1 MLQILRNELNEIRK
15 VIFELELNLN
25 ETKKAKKLKEM
36 NLTQFDRLNESYT
49 LLSEIP
55 ISHCPAC
62 FQEVTEEMNK
72 RIQSS
77 RCILCDRKLPIQEEI
92 DFEDEKEKIKLEI
105 EELNFL
111 RDNRREQLEQTKQ
124 RYNNLLDKEQ
134 SVIKEIEEISINYIP
149 KLDKFENY
157 VEEIGKLEEKIDK
170 LKQYEKIQK
179 KILNI
184 DEEIIEIDKKLE
196 IIESQRNEII
206 HAREKDQQKLEQL
219 TKEIEYFLKVSKFR
233 DFKKLVLDDKYLP
246 IIDNENYK
254 KFSDSQRVRV
264 IIAYHYGILRYSIK
278 NDTDY
283 PRFLI
288 IDAPNQQ
295 DIAVEDLDSI
305 YMTLADLNDD
315 KEKFQLIITATS
327 IPETLSSL
335 RIRDLKKY
343 LAQPQSTSK
352 KITDFFN

>member
-1 MLQILRNELNEIRK
+1 
-15 VIFELELNLN
+15 
-25 ETKKAKKLKEM
+25 M
-36 NLTQFDRLNESYT
+36 NLTQFDRLSESHT
-49 LLSEIP
+49 LLSDVP

-62 FQEVTEEMNK
+62 FQEITEEMNK
-72 RIQSS
+72 RIHSS
-77 RCILCDRKLPIQEEI
+77 RCILCDRKLPIQEKI

-111 RDNRREQLEQTKQ
+111 QENRRELFERTNK
-124 RYNNLLDKEQ
+124 RYNDLLNKEQ
-134 SVIKEIEEISINYIP
+134 SLIKEIEEISLNYIP

-157 VEEIGKLEEKIDK
+157 VEEIGKLGEKIDK
-170 LKQYEKIQK
+170 LKQFEKIQK
-179 KILNI
+179 KFLNI
-184 DEEIIEIDKKLE
+184 DEEIIEIDKTLE
-196 IIESQRNEII
+196 IIESQKNEII
-206 HAREKDQQKLEQL
+206 HTKEEDQQKLNHL
-219 TKEIEYFLKVSKFR
+219 TKEIEYFLKISKFR
-233 DFKKLVLDDKYLP
+233 NFKKLVLDDKYLP

-278 NDTDY
+278 NDTNY

-295 DIAVEDLDSI
+295 DIDVKDLGLI

-315 KEKFQLIITATS
+315 KEKFQLIIAATS
-327 IPETLSSL
+327 IPETLSL
-335 RIRDLKKY
+335 LIIRDLKKY